1 MTMYFIRPMTKEF
14 VSKALAGILGICS
27 LSAADL
33 PSPSQT
39 AVDAAIAA
47 PLISFNR
54 DFAGGAHT
62 NGAFFGGASI
72 ALAVAAHAGNTR
84 ADARLLEQI
93 RWTLTAG
100 KEPTANGGYPAQHER
115 HATGMFV
122 IVKNT
127 PRVWNA
133 LTAGEKARI
142 DLIMKATLIANA
154 FTTSDN
160 NPYVK
165 ADSTEYA
172 LDGDDNL
179 NRDWNPNY
187 REGMIGGVLT
197 GMSYFGTATAK
208 TILADYNHA
217 AFVAELNANDL
228 PNIYETFNWKAANPS
243 SKAPSGSTIEAAVDS
258 YKYYGNSLD
267 NYLKIYEA
275 LLKDTYGQTV
285 NAGLNNGAGIGG
297 AGKIVSGADTLPNK
311 GVVGMLKE
319 FDSSDANGKR
329 SSFIYAL
336 DGYRPHMTNQ
346 LSLIVAG
353 YWQPASTTA
362 ALAVTRMSIG
372 NTDLWYK
379 AEKGYI
385 GYAKGK
391 AQALV
396 DYPSYGGS
404 RGFAYN
410 RSLWDDVLRPYHGL
424 PPGEGGPPDP
434 PASSA
439 GARITV
445 TAAANVRASASES
458 AAVVANLNIGALGS
472 VITGPSTVGGIDWW
486 QIYFDNGV
494 TGWVNGLD
502 FTLAPESEYMATTG
516 AAWLNKSIPAQTGT
530 FTASFNMRPGALN
543 IDALTGFSP
552 ASASAFGGVA
562 AVVRFAPSGVVDAR
576 NGSAYQAANPLTY
589 QAGVVYRVQMTINVT
604 SRTYSATVTA
614 PGGSPVTIANNYAF
628 RSEQASVTSLANIA
642 AYAQVG
648 SHVTSA
654 IVIQGASTPPS
665 APTGLRVIE
674 RP

>member
-1 MTMYFIRPMTKEF
+1 MHFIRLMTKEF
-14 VSKALAGILGICS
+14 ASKALAGICGICS
-27 LSAADL
+27 LSAVDL
-33 PSPSQT
+33 PGPSQA
-39 AVDAAIAA
+39 AVDAAVAA

-54 DFAGGAHT
+54 SFSGGAHT

-72 ALAVAAHAGNTR
+72 ALAVAAHAGNTS

-127 PRVWNA
+127 PRIWDQ
-133 LTAGEKARI
+133 LTTAEKARI
-142 DLIMKATLIANA
+142 DLIMKATLVANA

-160 NPYVK
+160 NPFVK
-165 ADSTEYA
+165 ADTQEYA
-172 LDGDDNL
+172 LDGDNNL

-197 GMSYFGTATAK
+197 GMSYFGIATAK

-217 AFVAELNANDL
+217 AFVAELSANNL
-228 PNIYETFNWKAANPS
+228 PNIYETFNWKTANPTS
-243 SKAPSGSTIEAAVDS
+243 PAPSGSAIEAAVDS

-275 LLKDTYGQTV
+275 LLKDTYGQAV
-285 NAGLNNGAGIGG
+285 NAGLNDGAGIDG

-311 GVVGMLKE
+311 GVIGMLKE

-329 SSFIYAL
+329 SSFIYAF

-353 YWQPASTTA
+353 YWQPTSTTA
-362 ALAVTRMSIG
+362 TLAVTRMNIG

-410 RSLWDDVLRPYHGL
+410 RSLWDDVLKPYHGL
-424 PPGEGGPPDP
+424 PGGGDPPPDP
-434 PASSA
+434 PAFSG
-439 GARITV
+439 GARIEV
-445 TAAANVRASASES
+445 TAATNVRASASAS
-458 AAVVANLNIGALGS
+458 ATLVANAADGAFGS
-472 VITGPSTVGGIDWW
+472 IVSGPTSADGIEWW
-486 QIYFDNGV
+486 HVYFDNGV
-494 TGWVNGLD
+494 SGWINGAD
-502 FTLAPESEYMATTG
+502 FAAAPASEYMATTG
-516 AAWLNKSIPAQTGT
+516 AAWLNKAIAAQTGT
-530 FTASFNMRPGALN
+530 FTVSFNMRPSATN
-543 IDALTGFSP
+543 IDAFTGLS
-552 ASASAFGGVA
+552 ATSASAFSGVA
-562 AVVRFAPSGVVDAR
+562 AVVRFAPTGVVDAR
-576 NGSAYQAANPLTY
+576 NGGAYQAATAFSY
-589 QAGVVYRVQMTINVT
+589 QAGVVYKVQMTINAT
-604 SRTYSATVTA
+604 TRTYSATITP

-628 RSEQASVTSLANIA
+628 RSEQSSVTSLANIT

-654 IVIQGASTPPS
+654 IVVQGASTPPS

>member
-1 MTMYFIRPMTKEF
+1 MYLIRLMTKEF
-14 VSKALAGILGICS
+14 ASKALAGMLGIGAAV
-27 LSAADL
+27 AADL
-33 PSPSQT
+33 PGPSQT

-47 PLISFNR
+47 PLISFHR
-54 DFAGGAHT
+54 SFSGGAHT

-72 ALAVAAHAGNTR
+72 ALAVAAHAGNTS

-93 RWTLTAG
+93 RWTLTPG

-127 PRVWNA
+127 PRIWDM
-133 LTAGEKARI
+133 LTTAEKARI
-142 DLIMKATLIANA
+142 DLIMKATLVANA

-165 ADSTEYA
+165 ANTQEYA
-172 LDGDDNL
+172 LDGDNNL

-217 AFVAELNANDL
+217 AFVAELNANNL
-228 PNIYETFNWKAANPS
+228 PNIYETFNWKVANPTS
-243 SKAPSGSTIEAAVDS
+243 PAPSGSAIEAAVDS
-258 YKYYGNSLD
+258 YKYYANSLD

-275 LLKDTYGQTV
+275 LLKDTYGQAV
-285 NAGLNNGAGIGG
+285 NAGLNNGAGIDG

-311 GVVGMLKE
+311 GVIGMLKE

-329 SSFIYAL
+329 SSFIYAF

-353 YWQPASTTA
+353 YWQPTSTTA
-362 ALAVTRMSIG
+362 TLAVTRMNIG

-424 PPGEGGPPDP
+424 PDGGGDP
-434 PASSA
+434 PPEPPTFAA
-439 GARITV
+439 GARIEV
-445 TAAANVRASASES
+445 TAATNVRASASAS
-458 AAVVANLNIGALGS
+458 AALVATAADGAFGS
-472 VITGPSTVGGIDWW
+472 VMAGPTTADGIEWW
-486 QIYFDNGV
+486 QVYFDNGV
-494 TGWVNGLD
+494 TGWISGAD
-502 FTLAPESEYMATTG
+502 FAAAPATEYMATTG
-516 AAWLNKSIPAQTGT
+516 AGWLNKAITPQTGT
-530 FTASFNMRPGALN
+530 FTVSFNMRPSATA
-543 IDALTGFSP
+543 IDALTGLS
-552 ASASAFGGVA
+552 ATSASGYSGVA
-562 AVVRFAPSGVVDAR
+562 AVVRFASTGVIDAR
-576 NGSAYQAANPLTY
+576 NGGAYQAANALTY

-604 SRTYSATVTA
+604 NRTYSATVTP
-614 PGGSPVTIANNYAF
+614 PGASPVTIANNYAF
-628 RSEQASVTSLANIA
+628 RTEQASVTSLANIA
-642 AYAQVG
+642 AFAQVG
-648 SHVTSA
+648 SHVVSGI
-654 IVIQGASTPPS
+654 IVQGASTPPT